1 MRDRKGLTKHKLHLL
16 SELMKNSRRSD
27 RELARALGISQ
38 PTVSRLLADLKM
50 EGIVRENTIIPNFNK
65 LGYHVFALTFF
76 RWKPGVE
83 EKDKDG
89 AMMQSL
95 RQAASAPNNVIVIE
109 RGIGLDYDSFMASFH
124 EDYHSYNR
132 LRDYVRANPY
142 VDSAHIGSFL
152 VDLDEQTHYR
162 YLTLSTL
169 AKHLIEQTGKK
180 EYAAS
185 TLQGLPR
192 SATST
197 FAKETAQIGE
207 YVSKNAKK

>member
-1 MRDRKGLTKHKLHLL
+1 MREQKGLTKHKLHLL

-27 RELARALGISQ
+27 RELARAMGISQ
-38 PTVSRLLADLKM
+38 PTVSRLLAELKM

-83 EKDKDG
+83 ERDKDE
-89 AMMQSL
+89 ARMQESL

-169 AKHLIEQTGKK
+169 AKHLMEQTGKK

-185 TLQGLPR
+185 SGKGLLR

-197 FAKETAQIGE
+197 FARETAR
-207 YVSKNAKK
+207 